1 MKTKVA
7 LVVAPAVLLAAFAGV
22 RTNAQQGPNPPTFSK
37 DVAPILYKHC
47 VTCHRPGE
55 IGPMSLLTYE
65 QARPYAKAI
74 ANAVANRTMPPWHAE
89 APAGTFHNERSLS
102 DLERQTLTAWAAGD
116 AINGDP
122 KDLPAQ
128 PTFSDGWSLGTPDVV
143 LEMLEDYRIPA
154 KGTIQYEWFYIP
166 TNFTEPKWVKSIEIR
181 PGHRG
186 AVHHVLVYYRAKPDA
201 KTPPVA
207 RGNAKDQSDPPPDE
221 PGVSERPRRNLPGMP
236 PRLVSTYA
244 PGTNP
249 QVAPAGTAFR
259 LEPGGMTRAA
269 DALHRD
275 RTACVRPDESRDH
288 LLDRIVTARGAS
300 TALHEHEDEAAGW
313 RR

>member
-22 RTNAQQGPNPPTFSK
+22 RTNAQQGRTRPLSAK
-37 DVAPILYKHC
+37 MSRPILYKHC

-74 ANAVANRTMPPWHAE
+74 ANAVTNRTMPPWHAE

-102 DLERQTLTAWAAGD
+102 DLERQTLTAWAAGG

-166 TNFTEPKWVKSIEIR
+166 TNFAEPKWVKSIEIR

-221 PGVSERPRRNLPGMP
+221 PGVAERPRRICPVCRQGSSQPTRRVRIRRSRRREP
-236 PRLVSTYA
+236 PFAS
-244 PGTNP
+244 N
-249 QVAPAGTAFR
+249 PAGCSSCRCITPR
-259 LEPGGMTRAA
+259 QDSLCQTGRESGSPSRPNRHRARCE
-269 DALHRD
+269 H
-275 RTACVRPDESRDH
+275 
-288 LLDRIVTARGAS
+288 S
-300 TALHEHEDEAAGW
+300 TS
-313 RR
+313 